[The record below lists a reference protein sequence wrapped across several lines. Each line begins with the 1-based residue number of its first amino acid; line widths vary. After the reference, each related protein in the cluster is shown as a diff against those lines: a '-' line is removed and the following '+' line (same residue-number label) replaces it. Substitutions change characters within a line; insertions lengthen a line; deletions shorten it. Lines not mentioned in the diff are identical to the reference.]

1 VHARG
6 HASGH
11 EISPTPH
18 RTLASASQL
27 FAVSKEKGCFVSTR
41 SLGGETGVEL
51 GTARLRYTSQR
62 LIALGVG
69 NKAVL
74 LSRLVG
80 HAGTKVLEA

>member
-1 VHARG
+1 VLHAGERKQAICG
-6 HASGH
+6 V
-11 EISPTPH
+11 E
-18 RTLASASQL
+18 R
-27 FAVSKEKGCFVSTR
+27 EVSTR
-41 SLGGETGVEL
+41 SLGGEPGVEL

-69 NKAVL
+69 NKAVP